1 MAIGI
6 LDSIAGIAAIVAIV
20 TAISKWGYPYATKWY
35 ANYLYNKAKGAYT
48 TAKSQSNDE
57 TKKRKDL
64 YNILDKLEK
73 ALRQTNDI
81 EITEKAMELREKIR
95 GDLQYKIRFYP
106 LLSPQTPDALSRL
119 VLKQNEVQ
127 DLFQFEL
134 GSLYRAPAKLT
145 QINTNSKQKFI
156 QKAEEIL
163 WGFKN
168 MPKDPETICVLML
181 PTKLPGKYYLYGHF
195 KPYLFTW
202 DDIIGGE
209 KSEKKL
215 REYLA
220 EDYKIAWA
228 NDAKITQSDDCSTIR
243 ISHDKND
250 AVITMDKK
258 NEKVTL
264 QIGDTVHI
272 LRVKTWDDIIGGEKI
287 EKKLK
292 SEKKLREYLSEDY
305 EIAWVNDAKITQSN
319 GGSILR
325 ISHDKNDAEITMDK
339 KNEKATLEIGDMVH
353 NLRVEKENDEVKI
366 YKNSPKEGER
376 WKFPE
381 DKFWIMTTGHIKSIL
396 RDENTFLAFN
406 LRVLQRCSVLAV
418 VPGLEHPATRGCLFD
433 FTQRLN
439 DTIYLAECNFICEEC
454 RSKIL
459 NAKKIPEGRRTT
471 FLDELDKWIESTTPK
486 IQKVG
491 TGSSFN
497 IKAINGGGMRNA
509 SSREK

>member
-1 MAIGI
+1 MSI
-6 LDSIAGIAAIVAIV
+6 IAGIVAIV
-20 TAISKWGYPYATKWY
+20 EAVPAILKGVYPHATKWY
-35 ANYLYNKAKGAYT
+35 ANRLYNKVKGEYT

-57 TKKRKDL
+57 TKKRREL

-127 DLFQFEL
+127 DLSQFEL

-145 QINTNSKQKFI
+145 QININSKQKFI

-195 KPYLFTW
+195 KQYLFTW

-215 REYLA
+215 REYLS
-220 EDYKIAWA
+220 EDCEIAWV

-243 ISHDKND
+243 ISHDKNV
-250 AVITMDKK
+250 AEIKMDK
-258 NEKVTL
+258 
-264 QIGDTVHI
+264 
-272 LRVKTWDDIIGGEKI
+272 R
-287 EKKLK
+287 
-292 SEKKLREYLSEDY
+292 
-305 EIAWVNDAKITQSN
+305 
-319 GGSILR
+319 
-325 ISHDKNDAEITMDK
+325 
-339 KNEKATLEIGDMVH
+339 NEKATLEIGDMVH

-366 YKNSPKEGER
+366 YKNSRKEDER

-381 DKFWIMTTGHIKSIL
+381 DKFWIMTTKHIESIL

-406 LRVLQRCSVLAV
+406 LRVLQRCSVLSV

-459 NAKKIPEGRRTT
+459 NAKKIPEGRRTS
-471 FLDELDKWIESTTPK
+471 FLDELDKWIESTTPE

-497 IKAINGGGMRNA
+497 IKARLMV
-509 SSREK
+509 EE